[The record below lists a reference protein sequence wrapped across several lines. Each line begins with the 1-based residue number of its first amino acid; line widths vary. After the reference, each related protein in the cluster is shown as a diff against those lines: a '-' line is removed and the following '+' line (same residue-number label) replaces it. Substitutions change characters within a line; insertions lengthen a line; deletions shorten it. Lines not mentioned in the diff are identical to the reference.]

1 MAQEP
6 RRSRLVATA
15 ALLGLLAAA
24 GVAWWLSDPDAAP
37 SVEAD
42 QAVDGVVDVPTEA
55 STTTDVDDAGVPV
68 EILATCQDPDGATG
82 CVRWV
87 HRVGVLPRPGAS
99 AIVTVIGDRLVA
111 LDPDTG
117 AQRWTAGT
125 TNPNGSPL
133 VLGDHTVL
141 LEDAGGVRAFDVA
154 DGDERWRLAGQRL
167 PATAPDRPEQPV
179 VVLDDP
185 ETGTTTG
192 VDVEDGSVHW
202 TRTADRAGDRPAF
215 VVPLDG
221 RHAVVGTLTSVVVVD
236 VRTGVAR
243 WALTGVDGTSP
254 ETPVGITSTHV
265 VSLVDKVPSWPYV
278 FRIRAALS
286 GRITGEV
293 TLPPDASLF
302 PPVLTGDLLVVRTDT
317 GLAAHRL
324 ADGTAVW
331 QRDDLVGNLA
341 SARPV
346 QLAFPGPFGIR
357 DWVTTTTPVL
367 VLVARDGT
375 AHRLDPATGRTV
387 LRFGDTD
394 APVWVLD
401 SFLAEDRLWRLSPTS
416 LRAFDLGTGRSVLQV
431 EVRASPTVVTTSPLV
446 VATSGRLVRLDL
458 DPPLP
463 AGDTTG
469 Q

>member
-1 MAQEP
+1 M
-6 RRSRLVATA
+6 ATA

-24 GVAWWLSDPDAAP
+24 GVAWWLSGTDPAP

-42 QAVDGVVDVPTEA
+42 RAVDGVVDVPTAA
-55 STTTDVDDAGVPV
+55 STTVDVEDAGVPV
-68 EILATCQDPDGATG
+68 EILATCQGRDGATG

-87 HRVGVLPRPGAS
+87 HRVGVLPRPGAG

-125 TNPNGSPL
+125 TDPNGSPL

-154 DGDERWRLAGQRL
+154 DGDERWRMANQRL
-167 PATAPDRPEQPV
+167 PATAPGQPEPSV
-179 VVLDDP
+179 VILADT
-185 ETGTTTG
+185 ENGTAAG
-192 VDVEDGSVHW
+192 VDVQDGTVQW
-202 TRTADRAGDRPAF
+202 TRTVGRAGDRPAF
-215 VVPLDG
+215 VVPLDD
-221 RHAVVGTLTSVVVVD
+221 RHAVVGTLTSAVVVD
-236 VRTGVAR
+236 VVTGVAR
-243 WALTGVDGTSP
+243 WALTGVGGTSA
-254 ETPVGITSTHV
+254 ETPVGVTSTHV
-265 VSLVDKVPSWPYV
+265 VTLVDKVPSWPYV

-293 TLPPDASLF
+293 TLPHDAHLF
-302 PPVLTGDLLVVRTDT
+302 PPVLTGDLLVVRTDA

-324 ADGTAVW
+324 ADGTVVW
-331 QRDDLVGNLA
+331 QRDDLLGNLA

-357 DWVTTTTPVL
+357 DWVATTTPVL

-375 AHRLDPATGRTV
+375 AHRLDPATGQTV

-394 APVWVLD
+394 APVWVLE

-416 LRAFDLGTGRSVLQV
+416 LRAFDLGTGQSVLQV
-431 EVRASPTVVTTSPLV
+431 DVRASPTVVTTNPLV

-458 DPPLP
+458 DPPFP
-463 AGDTTG
+463 AGDPTG